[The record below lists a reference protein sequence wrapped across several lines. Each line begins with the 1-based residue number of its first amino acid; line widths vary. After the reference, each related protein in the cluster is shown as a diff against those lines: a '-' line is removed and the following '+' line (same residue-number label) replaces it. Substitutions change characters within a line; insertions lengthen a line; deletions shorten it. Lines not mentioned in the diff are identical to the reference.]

1 MMGILFSKKSK
12 VWVPDHRKLED
23 LLDDG
28 QRWKATVDMT
38 GWQIQNGL
46 TEKVAEEMINA
57 KGTVEVNLSFNGL
70 GDDECEALEHVL
82 KQSKTIKRLILDNNH
97 IHKEGAIA
105 LARALTPENGKDDP
119 ALEVLGLR
127 NNSIGAQGAAAIA
140 QVLTCNKTL
149 KKVDLYWNDIGNEGL
164 VAICMNLRPDFPKD
178 FVLDIRYNGF
188 DVRDPSVDWKEI
200 RNRLAKSNLVC
211 EEVKG
216 HPVLLGFPEDIPG

>member
-1 MMGILFSKKSK
+1 M
-12 VWVPDHRKLED
+12 
-23 LLDDG
+23 
-28 QRWKATVDMT
+28 
-38 GWQIQNGL
+38 
-46 TEKVAEEMINA
+46 
-57 KGTVEVNLSFNGL
+57 
-70 GDDECEALEHVL
+70 
-82 KQSKTIKRLILDNNH
+82 
-97 IHKEGAIA
+97 
-105 LARALTPENGKDDP
+105 
-119 ALEVLGLR
+119 LGLR

-216 HPVLLGFPEDIPG
+216 HPVLLGFPEDVPG